1 MFARLDLVW
10 RTTDDLRGH
19 VERRR
24 PTRRQRAR
32 PVKWVIP
39 TACVLGVLAIGL
51 FFLFFLRNTPRTFN
65 WADAGCT
72 VANAPGRDNALGNN
86 TVVCFPDADAETVDY
101 WKTARE
107 TCKREGFHRLAAYLQ
122 VRLSGPVPVAR
133 KYTRW
138 LRAPGGRLA
147 RTTDERK
154 LRAVYEGCLQGFKE
168 RL

>member
-1 MFARLDLVW
+1 MPMGRIVA
-10 RTTDDLRGH
+10 
-19 VERRR
+19 
-24 PTRRQRAR
+24 
-32 PVKWVIP
+32 
-39 TACVLGVLAIGL
+39 TACVLAILAIDLL
-51 FFLFFLRNTPRTFN
+51 FFRSTPRTFN
-65 WADAGCT
+65 RADAGCT
-72 VANAPGRDNALGNN
+72 VAYASDLGTSPPDN

-122 VRLSGPVPVAR
+122 VQRSGPVPVAR

-154 LRAVYEGCLQGFKE
+154 LRAVYEGCLQGFEE

>member
-1 MFARLDLVW
+1 MPDSDEPHASRAPARMPMGRIV
-10 RTTDDLRGH
+10 
-19 VERRR
+19 
-24 PTRRQRAR
+24 A
-32 PVKWVIP
+32 
-39 TACVLGVLAIGL
+39 TACVLVILAIGL
-51 FFLFFLRNTPRTFN
+51 LFFRSTPRTFN

-72 VANAPGRDNALGNN
+72 VAYASDHGTSPPDN

>member
-1 MFARLDLVW
+1 MPMGRIVA
-10 RTTDDLRGH
+10 
-19 VERRR
+19 
-24 PTRRQRAR
+24 
-32 PVKWVIP
+32 
-39 TACVLGVLAIGL
+39 TACVLVILAIGL
-51 FFLFFLRNTPRTFN
+51 LFFRSTPRTFN

-72 VANAPGRDNALGNN
+72 VAYASDHGTSPPDN

-122 VRLSGPVPVAR
+122 VRNSGPVPVAR